1 MQLMRKRT
9 GKCEITSQNHGFVVD
24 MEQAN
29 SQKNVEVTHVHL
41 NDNTLAGLKI
51 KGKKIFSVQF
61 HPEASAGPNDSR
73 YLFDDFIKLLGNKS
87 KSPKLKQT
95 NISNSQS

>member
-1 MQLMRKRT
+1 MADSKSRKN
-9 GKCEITSQNHGFVVD
+9 I
-24 MEQAN
+24 
-29 SQKNVEVTHVHL
+29 EVTHVHL

-73 YLFDDFIKLLGNKS
+73 YLFDDFIKLLNNKS
-87 KSPKLKQT
+87 KSPQLEEAKL
-95 NISNSQS
+95 SNS